1 VNTISK
7 CFRWIVLAA
16 AIATYALVIVGGIV
30 RITGSG
36 LGCPDWPLC
45 QGRVV
50 PQLQGA
56 TLIEFSHRAT
66 STLVTALLL
75 GSAFFAWRR
84 FRNEKWIFRPA
95 ILAVGLLA
103 LQIVLGGITV
113 LLELPP
119 AVVGIHLGNAL
130 ILFACVITAAMFA
143 FHPWTPRA
151 GARDPRDRLPRLALA
166 STVGTFILILSGT
179 VVTGTMAHYA
189 CTTWPLCGDRLLPAG
204 GILPIIAAAHRY
216 VSAAIGLLIL
226 YTLISTWRTRRHVPQ
241 LMTASVIAAVLFV
254 AQVAIGAINVYLAF
268 PVVTGVLHLASAAA
282 VWASMV
288 VFTILAYQTAEIV
301 PAAPKGTRVQAESSV
316 IPPAPPARA
325 GEHLTAGTETLR
337 GRIRPAHPMVHIEH
351 SERAQDDSSA
361 NSTMRLVGSF
371 FILTKPLI
379 VALLLS
385 TTLGAMLVAAR
396 GLPPL
401 PLLFFTLLGGALS
414 AGGSSALNSYIDRDI
429 DPEMGRTSQRPLPLG
444 QISPR
449 QALIFGLGACASGV
463 LVLAIWVN
471 WLAALLA
478 LTGILYY
485 VGFYTII
492 LKRST
497 PQNIVIGGLAGAI
510 PPLVG
515 WAAVTGQLSLLAIY
529 LCLIIFYWTP
539 PHTWALMLMV
549 TKDYQRVRVPMLP
562 VVRGEPETRRQIVLY
577 SLLLVA
583 ITLIPFSLQDLGAL
597 YLVAALLLGSRF
609 LYLAVKL
616 LRDPSKT
623 TARRLYFYSNA
634 YLALLFLAMVL
645 DHSALHF
652 FV

>member
-1 VNTISK
+1 MSK
-7 CFRWIVLAA
+7 ANPHFRWIVLAA
-16 AIATYALVIVGGIV
+16 ALATYALVIVGGIV

-45 QGRVV
+45 QGHVI

-66 STLVTALLL
+66 STLVTVLVLATAL
-75 GSAFFAWRR
+75 FAWRR
-84 FRNEKWIFRPA
+84 YRNEKWIFRPA
-95 ILAVGLLA
+95 ILAVALLA
-103 LQIVLGGITV
+103 LQIALGGVTV

-119 AVVGIHLGNAL
+119 AIVGIHLGNAL
-130 ILFACVITAAMFA
+130 LLFACVITAAMFA
-143 FHPWTPRA
+143 WQPWTPRT
-151 GARDPRDRLPRLALA
+151 GERDPHDRGHLGDRLPMLALA
-166 STVGTFILILSGT
+166 STIGTFILILSGT
-179 VVTGTMAHYA
+179 VVTGTMAHYS
-189 CTTWPLCGDRLLPAG
+189 CTTLPLCGDQLVPDG
-204 GILPIIAAAHRY
+204 GILPVIAVAHRY
-216 VSAAIGLLIL
+216 ISAIIGLLIL
-226 YTLISTWRTRRHVPQ
+226 YTLIYAWRTRRHVPQ
-241 LMTASVIAAVLFV
+241 LTAAFLIAAILFFV
-254 AQVAIGAINVYLAF
+254 QVAVGAINVYLAF

-288 VFTILAYQTAEIV
+288 VFTILAYQTADV
-301 PAAPKGTRVQAESSV
+301 RSDDFNRQPAMATQVATTSDARNDDFNRQSAAATRVATTNEN
-316 IPPAPPARA
+316 A
-325 GEHLTAGTETLR
+325 L
-337 GRIRPAHPMVHIEH
+337 
-351 SERAQDDSSA
+351 
-361 NSTMRLVGSF
+361 RLVGNF
-371 FILTKPLI
+371 FILTKPWI
-379 VALLLS
+379 VALLLA

-396 GLPPL
+396 GIPPL
-401 PLLFFTLLGGALS
+401 PLLFFTLLGGALT

-444 QISPR
+444 KITPR
-449 QALIFGLGACASGV
+449 QALIFGVTACATGV
-463 LVLAIWVN
+463 FILGILVN
-471 WLAALLA
+471 WLSALLA
-478 LTGILYY
+478 LAGILYY

-549 TKDYQRVRVPMLP
+549 TRDYQRVRVPMLP

-583 ITLIPFSLQDLGAL
+583 ITLIPFSLQDFSAL
-597 YLVAALLLGSRF
+597 YLVVALLLGSRF
-609 LYLAVKL
+609 VYLAVKL
-616 LRDPSKT
+616 LRDQSKA
-623 TARRLYFYSNA
+623 TARRLYFYSNM
-634 YLALLFLAMVL
+634 YLALLFLAMVI
-645 DHSALHF
+645 DHSVLHF

>member
-1 VNTISK
+1 MNKIDRT
-7 CFRWIVLAA
+7 FRWVILAT

-56 TLIEFSHRAT
+56 TLIEFSHRIT
-66 STLVTALLL
+66 STIVTVLVLLSALI
-75 GSAFFAWRR
+75 AWRR
-84 FRNEKWIFRPA
+84 YRNEKFIFRPA
-95 ILAVGLLA
+95 VLAVALLA

-119 AVVGIHLGNAL
+119 AIVGIHLGNAL
-130 ILFACVITAAMFA
+130 LLFASVIIAAMFA
-143 FHPWTPRA
+143 WRPWTPRA
-151 GARDPRDRLPRLALA
+151 GEQDSRDRLPRLALA
-166 STVGTFILILSGT
+166 STLGAFVLILSGT
-179 VVTGTMAHYA
+179 VVTGTMAGYA
-189 CTTWPLCGDRLLPAG
+189 CTTWPLCGDQLIPSG
-204 GILPIIAAAHRY
+204 GLLPIIAAAHRY
-216 VSAAIGLLIL
+216 VAAAIGLLIL
-226 YTLISTWRTRRHVPQ
+226 YTLIYTWRTRRQIPQ
-241 LMTASVIAAVLFV
+241 LMTASVIAAILFV
-254 AQVAIGAINVYLAF
+254 LQIAVGAINVFLAY
-268 PVVTGVLHLASAAA
+268 PVATGVLHLASAAA

-288 VFTILAYQTAEIV
+288 VFTILAYQAAERA
-301 PAAPKGTRVQAESSV
+301 PASDLS
-316 IPPAPPARA
+316 
-325 GEHLTAGTETLR
+325 LR
-337 GRIRPAHPMVHIEH
+337 GAVF
-351 SERAQDDSSA
+351 ATKQSSISA
-361 NSTMRLVGSF
+361 EKASPELLATTSTGNTTLRLVGNF

-379 VALLLS
+379 VALLLA
-385 TTLGAMLVAAR
+385 TTLGATLVAAR
-396 GLPPL
+396 GIPPL
-401 PLLFFTLLGGALS
+401 PLLFFTLLGGALT

-429 DPEMGRTSQRPLPLG
+429 DPEMGRTSQRPIPMG
-444 QISPR
+444 KITPR
-449 QALIFGLGACASGV
+449 QALLFGLGACASGV
-463 LVLAIWVN
+463 LILGVMVN

-515 WAAVTGQLSLLAIY
+515 WAAVTGQLSLLAVY

-549 TKDYQRVRVPMLP
+549 TRDYERVRVPMLP
-562 VVRGEPETRRQIVLY
+562 VARGEPETRRQIVLY

-597 YLVAALLLGSRF
+597 YLVIAALLGSRF
-609 LYLAVKL
+609 LYLAIKL
-616 LRDPSKT
+616 LRDQSKA

-645 DHSALHF
+645 DQSVVHF